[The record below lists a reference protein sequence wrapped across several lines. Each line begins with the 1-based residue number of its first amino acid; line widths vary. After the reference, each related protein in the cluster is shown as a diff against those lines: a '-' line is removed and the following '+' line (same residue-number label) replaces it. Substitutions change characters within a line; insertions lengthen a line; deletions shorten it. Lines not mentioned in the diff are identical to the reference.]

1 MGSSL
6 MINSTMQIGF
16 SGMRSASAGMAESS
30 RQIAKGGNQVGEA
43 GMPNQI
49 KSMVS
54 LKENLQLFDASAK
67 VVKTSDQLLGTLLD
81 LRV

>member
-16 SGMRSASAGMAESS
+16 SGMRNASAGMAESS

-43 GMPNQI
+43 GMPNQL

-81 LRV
+81 LRA